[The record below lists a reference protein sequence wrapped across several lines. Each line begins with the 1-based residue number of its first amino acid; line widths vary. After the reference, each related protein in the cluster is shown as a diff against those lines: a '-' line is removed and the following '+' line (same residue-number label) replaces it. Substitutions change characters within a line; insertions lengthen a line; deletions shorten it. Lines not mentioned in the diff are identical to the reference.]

1 MHIFIVTL
9 GSRGDVQPY
18 VALGKG
24 LQAAGHTV
32 TVCTSAAFEPFIT
45 GHGLRYGYLSNDFI
59 DLMESAEGR
68 AAMEDTVGVL
78 GAIRTTLKLAR
89 EANRINAKLMQES
102 WTAAQAAAPDLVIG
116 HPKVLSAT
124 HIAEKLGV
132 PAVIGIPVPL
142 LVPTGAFPAIGLPI
156 LPFGATYNRLTH
168 KLVALGYS
176 TYDKLANRFRQ
187 ETLGLPAIKG
197 AAMRLQMPDGRPI
210 PVLHAVSDHV
220 VPRPPD
226 WPAHVQNTGYWFLD
240 QGADWTPPADL
251 ERFLAAGEPP
261 VYVGFGSMAGRNPQ
275 RLTEIVVAALQRAGV
290 RGVIATGWG
299 GLNAG
304 ALPDSIFALEQAPHD
319 WLLPRV
325 SAVAHH
331 GGAGTTAAGL
341 RAGRPTLICSFI
353 ADQPYWGRRVHALG
367 VGPMPIPQKRLTVER
382 LTMALQELTRDDAMR
397 RRAAALGAQIRAE
410 DGVARAVALLERI
423 GAY

>member
-1 MHIFIVTL
+1 MNIFIVTL

-32 TVCTSAAFEPFIT
+32 TLCTSAAFEAFIT
-45 GHGLRYGYLSNDFI
+45 DNGLRYGYLSNDFI
-59 DLMESAEGR
+59 DLMESAAGR
-68 AAMEDTVGVL
+68 SAMEDTVGIV
-78 GAIRTTLKLAR
+78 GAVRTTIKLAG
-89 EANRINAKLMQES
+89 EANRINVKLMQES

-132 PAVIGIPVPL
+132 PVVIAIPVPL
-142 LVPTGAFPAIGLPI
+142 LVPTRAFPAIGLPA
-156 LPFGATYNRLTH
+156 LPLGALYNRLSH
-168 KLVALGYS
+168 NLVALGYG
-176 TYDKLANRFRQ
+176 TYDKVVNRFRRDI
-187 ETLGLPAIKG
+187 LGLPPIKR

-210 PVLHAVSDHV
+210 PVLHAVSEHV

-226 WPAHVQNTGYWFLD
+226 WPAHVYNTGYWFLN
-240 QGADWTPPADL
+240 QGAGWTPPADL
-251 ERFLAAGEPP
+251 VRFLDAGDPP
-261 VYVGFGSMAGRNPQ
+261 VYVGFGSMAGRDPQ
-275 RLTEIVVAALQRAGV
+275 RLTEMVVAALQRAGV
-290 RGVIATGWG
+290 RGLIATGWG
-299 GLNAG
+299 GLHAG
-304 ALPDSIFALEQAPHD
+304 VLPDTIVALDQAPHD

-325 SAVAHH
+325 AAVVHH

-353 ADQPYWGRRVHALG
+353 ADQPYWGQRVHALG
-367 VGPMPIPQKRLTVER
+367 VGPQPIPQKRLTVER
-382 LTMALQELTRDDAMR
+382 LTTALQELTRDPGMR
-397 RRAAALGAQIRAE
+397 RRAATLGEQIRAE

-423 GAY
+423 GAD